1 MRTEIVRAVAC
12 RLALE
17 APAGLESRLDLD
29 EGCFAFLPGVSFD
42 PAELRVEQFVETL
55 VLIPLLDDLDRTA
68 EQQELPSV
76 S

>member
-29 EGCFAFLPGVSFD
+29 EGCFAFLPGVSSD

-55 VLIPLLDDLDRTA
+55 VLVPFLDDFDRA
-68 EQQELPSV
+68 ADQQEPPGV